1 MPSPP
6 EIVYIEE
13 ERNYVITRS
22 GRRSYMPERYQPI
35 DFRSRRP
42 RRRNWRRFIPSLN
55 VVLLQILLIIVFLYI
70 LLKGFV
76 FMF

>member
-1 MPSPP
+1 MPSLP

-42 RRRNWRRFIPSLN
+42 RRRPWRRFIPSLN

>member
-1 MPSPP
+1 MPSPAQ
-6 EIVYIEE
+6 IVYIEAD
-13 ERNYVITRS
+13 RNCVITRS
-22 GRRSYMPERYQPI
+22 GRRSYMPERYQPV

-55 VVLLQILLIIVFLYI
+55 IVLLQILLIVVFLYI